1 MADDA
6 SSASFPLAL
15 TEAFFLYK
23 VDNFRYSLFF
33 YRDRSRGLASDD
45 GHITIKILA
54 DTERSGGSS
63 NIYILEVR
71 QQQYLPNTV
80 NMSCAAVQ
88 EQYLHCHCEYCCA
101 FLTCWLYD
109 RRGQGAEGPGTW

>member
-1 MADDA
+1 MVTVKP
-6 SSASFPLAL
+6 SSLGEQWRMMQAVLVFPLPL
-15 TEAFFLYK
+15 QWLLFHK
-23 VDNFRYSLFF
+23 VYNFRYSLFF

-71 QQQYLPNTV
+71 QQQYLPT
-80 NMSCAAVQ
+80 
-88 EQYLHCHCEYCCA
+88 
-101 FLTCWLYD
+101 
-109 RRGQGAEGPGTW
+109 RG